1 MHAFVEKIDPDCSD
15 LYNFFDSLNYIFYF
29 FTNIHVMLKIYII
42 WMLQIYTVLK
52 FTIYFMLMFSFF
64 PNKLQEELLVNWMG
78 FFWDGVMLFS
88 TNVIKKIGK

>member
-1 MHAFVEKIDPDCSD
+1 
-15 LYNFFDSLNYIFYF
+15 
-29 FTNIHVMLKIYII
+29 
-42 WMLQIYTVLK
+42 
-52 FTIYFMLMFSFF
+52 MLMFSFF